1 MIIWSGLGFLV
12 AVFAFGCSLAM
23 NLATNAIFNDESYYT
38 SHKWPLAIALAV
50 AGILNWSLGQFLN
63 ARQSRVFIDKVTGH
77 EVVIEPNHSLFFI
90 KMQGWGPILVVL
102 GIASL
107 FFK

>member
-12 AVFAFGCSLAM
+12 AVFTFGSSLAV
-23 NLATNAIFNDESYYT
+23 NLMTKAIFQDESYYT

-50 AGILNWSLGQFLN
+50 AGILSWSLGEFLN

-77 EVVIEPNHSLFFI
+77 ELVIEPNHSLFFI
-90 KMQGWGPILVVL
+90 KMQGWGPILIAL
-102 GIASL
+102 GTASL
-107 FFK
+107 FFN